1 VQKQKPMVTFDQAFQ
16 AAQRKAL
23 GQAIASSIT
32 PPRVKDALR
41 VVRRETK

>member
-1 VQKQKPMVTFDQAFQ
+1 MRKQKPTVTFDQTFL

-23 GQAIASSIT
+23 GQAIASPVT